1 VAPGRVEA
9 AGPADAPTAE
19 PQPPRSQGTRE
30 TPNGSASGG
39 TRARPSGPEP
49 GGTRTRPGGDR
60 APRNGAAPRGGR
72 RERTKAANRAAILD
86 AARQVF
92 AERGYDG
99 SAVRHIVALTELAPG
114 TFYNYFPDKESI
126 FRALVEESIAVVR
139 ARLREA
145 RRDARDLEEFVGGAY
160 RAYFTAMADDPV
172 MFQLMRRNA
181 GTIRA
186 MLDDPVLAAG
196 VDELLEDLEG
206 AIERGELPPLD
217 ARYMARAMA
226 GAGLEIAMEMF
237 ERDGAGADAA
247 GRAAPGTEGADA
259 AGRAAPGAE
268 GADAAGRA
276 APDVAGAAAF
286 ATSLFLGGI
295 ERMALDFKRT

>member
-1 VAPGRVEA
+1 VAPASRGLVAPQGAVASEGENGR
-9 AGPADAPTAE
+9 
-19 PQPPRSQGTRE
+19 
-30 TPNGSASGG
+30 
-39 TRARPSGPEP
+39 
-49 GGTRTRPGGDR
+49 
-60 APRNGAAPRGGR
+60 APRGGR

-99 SAVRHIVALTELAPG
+99 SAVRHIVARTELAPG

-126 FRALVEESIAVVR
+126 FRALVEESIAAVR
-139 ARLREA
+139 ERLREA
-145 RRDARDLEEFVGGAY
+145 RHEARDIEEFVGGAY
-160 RAYFTAMADDPV
+160 RAYFSAMAADPV

-196 VDELLEDLEG
+196 VGELLEDLEA

-237 ERDGAGADAA
+237 ERDDGA
-247 GRAAPGTEGADA
+247 
-259 AGRAAPGAE
+259 
-268 GADAAGRA
+268 A
-276 APDVAGAAAF
+276 APDVEGAATF
-286 ATSLFLGGI
+286 ATALFLGGI

>member
-1 VAPGRVEA
+1 VAPTPPAAADRQNRRRRAGLADGREA
-9 AGPADAPTAE
+9 TDREPPPDAR
-19 PQPPRSQGTRE
+19 PQP
-30 TPNGSASGG
+30 
-39 TRARPSGPEP
+39 
-49 GGTRTRPGGDR
+49 
-60 APRNGAAPRGGR
+60 GR

-99 SAVRHIVALTELAPG
+99 SAVRHIVARTELAPG

-126 FRALVEESIAVVR
+126 FRALVEESIANVR
-139 ARLREA
+139 ERLREA
-145 RRDARDLEEFVGGAY
+145 RKNARSIEEFVGGAY
-160 RAYFTAMADDPV
+160 HAYFAAVAADPV

-196 VDELLEDLEG
+196 VGELLEDLEA

-237 ERDGAGADAA
+237 ERDGEPRPGRGVDRGA
-247 GRAAPGTEGADA
+247 AD
-259 AGRAAPGAE
+259 
-268 GADAAGRA
+268 A
-276 APDVAGAAAF
+276 APDVEGAAHF
-286 ATSLFLGGI
+286 ATALFLGGI
-295 ERMALDFKRT
+295 ERMTAARRNEA

>member
-1 VAPGRVEA
+1 MARRSPAA
-9 AGPADAPTAE
+9 AGLDGPRSPTAAE
-19 PQPPRSQGTRE
+19 P
-30 TPNGSASGG
+30 
-39 TRARPSGPEP
+39 
-49 GGTRTRPGGDR
+49 
-60 APRNGAAPRGGR
+60 GR

-126 FRALVEESIAVVR
+126 FRALVEQSIAVVR
-139 ARLREA
+139 ERLREA
-145 RRDARDLEEFVGGAY
+145 RREARDIEEFVGGAY
-160 RAYFTAMADDPV
+160 RAYFTAMAADPV

-196 VDELLEDLEG
+196 VGELLEDLEA
-206 AIERGELPPLD
+206 AIASGELPPLD

-237 ERDGAGADAA
+237 ERDGDGAADDGSGAP
-247 GRAAPGTEGADA
+247 GRAG
-259 AGRAAPGAE
+259 
-268 GADAAGRA
+268 A
-276 APDVAGAAAF
+276 APDVEGAAGF
-286 ATSLFLGGI
+286 ATALFLGGI

>member
-1 VAPGRVEA
+1 VAGASSRAPVEPAVGLEPAEGHEPVAP
-9 AGPADAPTAE
+9 PAPAEGHEPVAPPA
-19 PQPPRSQGTRE
+19 P
-30 TPNGSASGG
+30 A
-39 TRARPSGPEP
+39 PSP
-49 GGTRTRPGGDR
+49 
-60 APRNGAAPRGGR
+60 GR

-139 ARLREA
+139 ERLREA
-145 RRDARDLEEFVGGAY
+145 RHQARDIEEFVGGAY
-160 RAYFTAMADDPV
+160 HAYFAAMADDPV

-196 VDELLEDLEG
+196 VGELLEDLEA

-237 ERDGAGADAA
+237 ER
-247 GRAAPGTEGADA
+247 GTD
-259 AGRAAPGAE
+259 RP
-268 GADAAGRA
+268 
-276 APDVAGAAAF
+276 PDVAGAAAF
-286 ATSLFLGGI
+286 ATALFLGGI
-295 ERMALDFKRT
+295 ERMGLDFKRT

>member
-1 VAPGRVEA
+1 VARTGGA
-9 AGPADAPTAE
+9 PA
-19 PQPPRSQGTRE
+19 
-30 TPNGSASGG
+30 
-39 TRARPSGPEP
+39 
-49 GGTRTRPGGDR
+49 
-60 APRNGAAPRGGR
+60 AAPPPAPAVRPPGGR

-99 SAVRHIVALTELAPG
+99 SAVRHIVARTELAPG
-114 TFYNYFPDKESI
+114 TFYNYFPDRESI

-139 ARLREA
+139 ERLREA
-145 RRDARDLEEFVGGAY
+145 RREARDIEEFVGGAY
-160 RAYFTAMADDPV
+160 HAYFAAMAADPV

-196 VDELLEDLEG
+196 VGELLEDLEA
-206 AIERGELPPLD
+206 AIARGELPPLD

-237 ERDGAGADAA
+237 ERGGDPPAV
-247 GRAAPGTEGADA
+247 
-259 AGRAAPGAE
+259 
-268 GADAAGRA
+268 
-276 APDVAGAAAF
+276 DVEGAAAF
-286 ATSLFLGGI
+286 ATALFLGGI
-295 ERMALDFKRT
+295 ERMASSGPLDFNRT